1 MLQSLVTILLNLL
14 RKAPKAEPKSLPKE
28 EEKKPEP
35 VQVPAPVIKEKAMM
49 KTSPEGIK
57 RLLTHEGWSAKP
69 YLDSGGLPTI
79 GYGFTYY
86 EDGRKV
92 MMNDPLM
99 TKERGEQL
107 FAFLLQKY
115 EKGVNDLVKVPLNQ
129 NQFDALVSFAYNVG
143 LDIDDDAIAEGL
155 GDSTLLK
162 LLNKGDYAGA
172 ANEFPK
178 WCKDNGKVV
187 AGLVRRRK
195 EEQELFLKTV

>member
-1 MLQSLVTILLNLL
+1 MQQSFLTILLSLFQ
-14 RKAPKAEPKSLPKE
+14 KVQKSPPKE
-28 EEKKPEP
+28 PEKIKEP
-35 VQVPAPVIKEKAMM
+35 SPIVKEKAKM
-49 KTSPEGIK
+49 KLSLDGKK
-57 RLLTHEGWSAKP
+57 RILAHEGWSAKP
-69 YLDSGGLPTI
+69 YLDTGGVPTI
-79 GYGFTYY
+79 GYGNTYY
-86 EDGRKV
+86 EDGRRV
-92 MMNDPLM
+92 MMNDPVIS
-99 TKERGEQL
+99 KERGEQL
-107 FAFLLQKY
+107 FDIVVKKY
-115 EKGVNDLVKVPLNQ
+115 EEGVNQLVTVPLNQ

-143 LDIDDDAIAEGL
+143 LDQDDDSIAEGL